1 MKKNSTKELNK
12 SKIASYSAVAGAV
25 LASGGVNAQIVYQDV
40 NPDAVVNNTN
50 SPYALDFNDDANADV
65 SFAVQA
71 LDQQGSYSYM
81 GIPFTYNLQG
91 SYALAQAGNNAALQ
105 GLISGSM
112 STFTPS
118 MLLDG
123 NAINNAQT
131 FGDAGALAFAGDLD
145 IPAFGYSNY
154 PVEQGDWLGQTDKF
168 LGVRFSNGANQH
180 YGWVRLDVA
189 ADASTITVKDF
200 AFQAQPST
208 EILAGESVGLD
219 DVALENKVSIKTQLE
234 QAIINVTPDLIGGE
248 IAMIDMSGRDAKV
261 VAITDINT
269 VVDFDSIDTGVY
281 MLTARFENGTVS
293 KKVYVK

>member
-25 LASGGVNAQIVYQDV
+25 LASGGVNAQVVYQDV

>member
-71 LDQQGSYSYM
+71 VDQQGSYSYM

>member
-25 LASGGVNAQIVYQDV
+25 LASGGVNAQVVYQDV

-71 LDQQGSYSYM
+71 VDQQGSYSYM

>member
-25 LASGGVNAQIVYQDV
+25 LASGGVNAQVVYQDV

-71 LDQQGSYSYM
+71 VDQQGSYSYM

-154 PVEQGDWLGQTDKF
+154 PVDQGDWLGQTDKF